1 MGIEIQG
8 LSYWYDTGVCA
19 LKDISLTIQPGECVA
34 LLGHNGSG
42 KTTLVKH
49 FNGLLHP
56 SQGVVLINGIPTTER
71 RVAQLAGVV
80 ALLFQNPDDQICKRT
95 VWDETAYGP
104 KNLGYANERVREQV
118 NASLSAFDLLTMK
131 ERNPHDL
138 SYSERKRLAI
148 ASVLAMDTEIV
159 VLDEPT
165 AGLDPREINLLKA
178 AMRQLQSNG
187 KSVVVISHD
196 MDFIAENMLRAVC
209 LENGRKCFDGGVAD
223 LFEKHSFLEQCG
235 LLPPQVVQLS
245 SHFNLRLQTLTPK
258 DFIER
263 LVDTIHG
270 HRHGERRRQTP

>member
-118 NASLSAFDLLTMK
+118 NASLSAFDLFTMK

-165 AGLDPREINLLKA
+165 AGLDPREIKLLKA
-178 AMRQLQSNG
+178 AMRQLQSKG

-209 LENGRKCFDGGVAD
+209 LENGRKRFDGSVAE
-223 LFEKHSFLEQCG
+223 LFEEHSFLVEQCG

-245 SHFNLRLQTLTPK
+245 SYFSLRLQTLTPK
-258 DFIER
+258 NFIER
-263 LVDTIHG
+263 LIDTIS
-270 HRHGERRRQTP
+270 